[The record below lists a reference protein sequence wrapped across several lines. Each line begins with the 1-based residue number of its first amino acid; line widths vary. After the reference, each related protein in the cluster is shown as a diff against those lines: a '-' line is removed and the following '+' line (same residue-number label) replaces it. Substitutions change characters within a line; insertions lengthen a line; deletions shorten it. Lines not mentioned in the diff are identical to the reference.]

1 MKNATARH
9 KKNRSLFSFCVCVF
23 QKGEEP
29 LARFARDAGDDDD
42 DDEEEE
48 DEESEGKTKT
58 GNHTIITLM
67 IVSNSI

>member
-1 MKNATARH
+1 M
-9 KKNRSLFSFCVCVF
+9 F

-29 LARFARDAGDDDD
+29 RTRFARDVGDDD
-42 DDEEEE
+42 DDEEDE